1 MTFLPIDTK
10 QCDKMLGHEKGY
22 KKEKAGGSVSIPEVC
37 QPVKRRPSREAA
49 GFRSGYG
56 IGGGATGVL
65 DQGV

>member
-1 MTFLPIDTK
+1 MTFLPLDTK
-10 QCDKMLGHEKGY
+10 QCDKMLGREKGY
-22 KKEKAGGSVSIPEVC
+22 KREKAGGSLSILEVC
-37 QPVKRRPSREAA
+37 RAVYRRPSRAAA